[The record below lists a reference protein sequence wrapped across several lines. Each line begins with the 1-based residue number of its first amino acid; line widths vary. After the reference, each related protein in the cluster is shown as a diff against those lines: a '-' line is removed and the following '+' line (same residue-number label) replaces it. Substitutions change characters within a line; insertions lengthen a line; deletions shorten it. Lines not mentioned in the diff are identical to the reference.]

1 MRPTINALE
10 KDLRHLL
17 RGDVEFDPI
26 SRHLYATDGSIFQI
40 EPIGVVSPRDA
51 DDVTRLVAYASQHGV
66 PLVARGAGS
75 GLAGA
80 ALGTGLQVDF
90 TRYMNR
96 ILEFAPDGSWVRVE
110 PGVIMGELNHRARS
124 FGTFFAPN
132 PSSENY
138 CSLGGMIGCNSSGSR
153 SVAYGGTKDHV
164 LALDVVLHGGEVF
177 TAKSVLRDS
186 TEFAQLVQGDG
197 LPARTFR
204 HLISTLEE
212 RADVIRAS
220 MPRVMKNASGYRVE
234 TILEP
239 DTGMAH
245 LHKIFVGAEG
255 TLGLV
260 TEATLNLVPLP
271 GRRAIAMVYFPTVFS
286 AGEAVFPI
294 LGLKP
299 TSLEIMDAGFLRFV
313 RRNDPRIDALVPAS
327 ADTALLVEFEASDD
341 AGLAE
346 QLDSLQS
353 LLAGGDV
360 MEIRPAL
367 DAAEQKQLWAVRQ
380 AAVPLLQK
388 LPGPKRI
395 TEFIED
401 VTVHPDVL
409 AQYMSALTRI
419 LAGFGSEAIMYGHAG
434 DGNIHTRPVLDLKQS
449 GDLAVMQRIM
459 DEVMDYVLEIRGT
472 PSGEHGDGLIRSP
485 YVRHVYGDE
494 VYGIFQS
501 IKESFDPSGIFN
513 PGKKIV
519 NEAEAGGVGHHLR
532 YGPGYWTFEQ
542 PTFLRFPD
550 GEYEREIE
558 KCHGCGQCKSAVGT
572 SMCPTFKATRREHAS
587 PRAKANLLRNII
599 QGKLHPYETYAE
611 DTFKSVVDYCIE
623 CGMCAVEC
631 PSNVNIPKLM
641 LEAKS
646 KYRAQAKPKTVER
659 VLGNAGLVFEAGRL
673 LAPVA
678 NVAMRQSA
686 LRGVGEHIAGID
698 RRRSL
703 PDFSGK
709 SLARRL
715 RGRGRSNSSPATLD
729 SYKGRVV
736 FFYEMYAN
744 YNDPDLALIMEKLLH
759 AHGVDV
765 IFPPQRSSG
774 ILEMAYGL
782 PAKAAATARYN
793 LNATLPYVRAGATLV
808 SGEPT
813 ASFAFRSHY
822 ADYVDGPTV
831 TEVASATRDLGE
843 FLYEWRAAHPDTA
856 PAASPT
862 DLVLAYHMPCHLK
875 AQKVAHTFFDLV
887 AEIPGV
893 QLTDLSAGCCGMAG
907 TFGTKAG
914 SFEFSMLTGR
924 PVFERVEEVRP
935 NLVLSDCS
943 SCRMQIEQG
952 TGVAT
957 MHPAELLAHLYGVA
971 PARHTLSW
979 TGNA

>member
-10 KDLRHLL
+10 KDLRRLI

-40 EPIGVVSPRDA
+40 DPLGVVCPRDA
-51 DDVTRLVAYASQHGV
+51 DDVARLVAYASQHGV

-80 ALGTGLQVDF
+80 ALGTGIQVDF

-110 PGVIMGELNHRARS
+110 PGVIMGELNQRAKAY
-124 FGTFFAPN
+124 GTFFAPN

-164 LALDVVLHGGEVF
+164 LALNVVLHDGRTF
-177 TAKSVLRDS
+177 TAKTVARDS
-186 TEFAQLVQGDG
+186 AELAQLMQGDS
-197 LPARTFR
+197 LPAKAFHNLVT
-204 HLISTLEE
+204 TLE
-212 RADVIRAS
+212 AKASSIAAS

-239 DTGMAH
+239 ERGLAH

-327 ADTALLVEFEASDD
+327 ADTALLVEFESADD
-341 AGLAE
+341 SQLAE
-346 QLDSLQS
+346 QLASLES

-409 AQYMSALTRI
+409 AKYMNTLTRI

-449 GDLAVMQRIM
+449 SDLAVMQKMM

-485 YVRHVYGDE
+485 YVRRVYGDE
-494 VYGIFQS
+494 VYDVFRS
-501 IKESFDPSGIFN
+501 IKSTFDPSGIFN
-513 PGKKIV
+513 PDKKIV
-519 NEAEAGGVGHHLR
+519 NEAESGGVGRNLR
-532 YGPGYWTFEQ
+532 YGPAYWTFDQ
-542 PTFLRFPD
+542 PTLLLFPD

-599 QGKLHPYETYAE
+599 QGKLHPYDTYAE
-611 DTFKSVVDYCIE
+611 DAFKNVIDYCIE

-646 KYRAQAKPKTVER
+646 KYRSQAKPKNVER
-659 VLGNAGLVFEAGRL
+659 VLGNAGLVFAAGHV

-678 NVAMRQSA
+678 NAAMKQGS
-686 LRGVGEHIAGID
+686 LRGIGEHVAGID
-698 RRRSL
+698 RRRAL
-703 PDFSGK
+703 PDFAGRTLSQR
-709 SLARRL
+709 LHRREETA
-715 RGRGRSNSSPATLD
+715 ATQPGQHE
-729 SYKGRVV
+729 KRVAL
-736 FFYEMYAN
+736 FYEMYAN
-744 YNDPDLALIMEKLLH
+744 YNDPDLALIMEKLLR

-765 IFPPQRSSG
+765 VFPPQKSSG

-782 PAKAAATARYN
+782 PAKAAETARYN
-793 LNATLPYVRAGATLV
+793 VNSVLPYVRADATLV

-813 ASFAFRSHY
+813 ATFAFRSHY
-822 ADYVDGPTV
+822 ADYLSDPAVA
-831 TEVASATRDLGE
+831 EVAVATRDLGE
-843 FLYEWRAAHPDTA
+843 FLYEWRAAHPDRA
-856 PAASPT
+856 PAAEATPLS
-862 DLVLAYHMPCHLK
+862 LAYHMPCHLK
-875 AQKVAHTFFDLV
+875 AQRVPHTFYDLV
-887 AEIPGV
+887 AQIPDV
-893 QLTDLSAGCCGMAG
+893 HLVNLDAGCCGMAG

-914 SFEFSMLTGR
+914 TFEFSMLAGR
-924 PVFERVEEVRP
+924 PVFDRVEALKP
-935 NLVLSDCS
+935 DLVLSDCS
-943 SCRMQIEQG
+943 SCRMQIEQATG
-952 TGVAT
+952 TRT

-971 PARHTLSW
+971 PARHSLSW
-979 TGNA
+979 ISTR

>member
-10 KDLRHLL
+10 KDLRRLI

-40 EPIGVVSPRDA
+40 EPLGVVSPRDA
-51 DDVTRLVAYASQHGV
+51 DDVARLVAYASQHSV

-110 PGVIMGELNHRARS
+110 PGVIMGELNRRAKS
-124 FGTFFAPN
+124 YGTFFAPN

-164 LALDVVLHGGEVF
+164 LALNIVLHDGRTFEAG
-177 TAKSVLRDS
+177 TLGRDS
-186 TEFAQLVQGDG
+186 AELAQLLQGDS
-197 LPARTFR
+197 LPARAFR
-204 HLISTLEE
+204 NLVTTLEE
-212 RADVIRAS
+212 QAS
-220 MPRVMKNASGYRVE
+220 IIEASLPRVMKNASGYRVE
-234 TILEP
+234 TVLEP
-239 DTGMAH
+239 ESGLVH

-271 GRRAIAMVYFPTVFS
+271 GKRAIAMAYFPTVFS
-286 AGEAVFPI
+286 AGETVFPI

-313 RRNDPRIDALVPAS
+313 RRNDPKIDALVPAN
-327 ADTALLVEFEASDD
+327 ADTALLVEFEAADD
-341 AGLAE
+341 SQLAE
-346 QLDSLQS
+346 QLESLQS
-353 LLAGGDV
+353 LLAGGDA
-360 MEIRPAL
+360 MEIRPAF

-409 AQYMSALTRI
+409 AKYMNKLTRI

-449 GDLAVMQRIM
+449 SDLAIMQKMM
-459 DEVMDYVLEIRGT
+459 DEVMDYALEIQGT

-485 YVRHVYGDE
+485 YVRRVYGDD
-494 VYGIFQS
+494 VYNIFKS
-501 IKESFDPSGIFN
+501 IKRTFDPNDIFN

-519 NEAEAGGVGHHLR
+519 YESEGGGVGRNLR
-532 YGPGYWTFEQ
+532 YGPAYWTFDQ
-542 PTFLRFPD
+542 PTYLLFPD

-572 SMCPTFKATRREHAS
+572 SMCPIFKATRREHAS

-599 QGKLHPYETYAE
+599 QGKLHPYDTYAE
-611 DTFKSVVDYCIE
+611 EAFKNVIDYCIE

-646 KYRAQAKPKTVER
+646 KYRSLAKPNNVER
-659 VLGNAGLVFEAGRL
+659 VLGNAGLVFEAGHI

-678 NVAMRQSA
+678 NAVMKQQP
-686 LRGVGEHIAGID
+686 LRGIGERVVGID
-698 RRRSL
+698 RRRAL
-703 PDFSGK
+703 PNFAGRTLSQ
-709 SLARRL
+709 RL
-715 RGRGRSNSSPATLD
+715 RRRGKDMVKGSATTPGD
-729 SYKGRVV
+729 YSAHVA

-744 YNDPDLALIMEKLLH
+744 YNDPDLAFIMEELLRS
-759 AHGVDV
+759 HGVDV
-765 IFPPQRSSG
+765 VFPHQKSSG
-774 ILEMAYGL
+774 ILDMAYGL
-782 PAKAAATARYN
+782 PAKASEIARYN
-793 LNATLPYVRAGATLV
+793 VNTVLPYVRADAILV

-813 ASFAFRSHY
+813 ATFAFRAHY
-822 ADYVDGPTV
+822 ADYLDDPVV
-831 TEVASATRDLGE
+831 AEVSAATRDLGE
-843 FLYEWRAAHPDTA
+843 FLYEWRSAHPEQA
-856 PAASPT
+856 PAPVAMPLT
-862 DLVLAYHMPCHLK
+862 LAYHMPCHLK
-875 AQKVAHTFFDLV
+875 AQCLSYTFYDLV
-887 AEIPGV
+887 AQVPDV
-893 QLTDLSAGCCGMAG
+893 QLVDLDAGCCGMAG

-914 SFEFSMLTGR
+914 TFELSMLAGR
-924 PVFERVEEVRP
+924 PVFDRVETLKP
-935 NLVLSDCS
+935 DLVLSDCS
-943 SCRMQIEQG
+943 SCRMQIEQA

-957 MHPAELLAHLYGVA
+957 MHPAELLAHLYGIT
-971 PARHTLSW
+971 PARRSLP
-979 TGNA
+979 